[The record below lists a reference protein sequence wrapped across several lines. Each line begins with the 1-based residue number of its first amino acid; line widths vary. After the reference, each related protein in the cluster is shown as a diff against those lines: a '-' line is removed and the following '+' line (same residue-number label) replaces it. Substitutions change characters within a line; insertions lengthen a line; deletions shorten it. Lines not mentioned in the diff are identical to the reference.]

1 MSPADAQLL
10 AILATTSK
18 VPLYVAGGLL
28 ALWAVV
34 LAAIGLSRAEFPG
47 SLSGQ
52 RLVVAVTGLLVVAT
66 AASAV
71 ATASKPENEGKEVG
85 TAPEEQPAP
94 GQGQAAPTPGG
105 PQALAADPTGQLAYD
120 KKSLKVRP
128 GKVTIEFDN
137 RSPVPHDVTIAKG
150 SKVLAKTREISKS
163 SAKLTATL
171 APGSYVFYCSVD
183 GHRQAGMQ
191 GTLTA
196 S

>member
-52 RLVVAVTGLLVVAT
+52 RLVISVTGLLVLAT

-71 ATASKPENEGKEVG
+71 ATASKPENGGKEVG
-85 TAPEEQPAP
+85 TAPEEQPAA
-94 GQGQAAPTPGG
+94 GQGQAAPTPAG
-105 PQALAADPTGQLAYD
+105 PQRLAADPTGQLAYD

-150 SKVLAKTREISKS
+150 SKVLAKTPQISKS
-163 SAKLTATL
+163 SAKLNATL

-191 GTLTA
+191 GTLTVK
-196 S
+196 